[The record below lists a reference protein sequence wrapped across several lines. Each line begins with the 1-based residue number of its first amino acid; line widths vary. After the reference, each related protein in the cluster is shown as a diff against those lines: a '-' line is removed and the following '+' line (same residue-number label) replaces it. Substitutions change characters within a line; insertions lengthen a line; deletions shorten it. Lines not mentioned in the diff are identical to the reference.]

1 MCYSGR
7 CVFELGSGE
16 CGIDPEEMLHYE
28 YGKSPCVA
36 GGYTE
41 IEEKDDNDEKSNN

>member
-16 CGIDPEEMLHYE
+16 CGIDPEEMLLNYE
-28 YGKSPCVA
+28 YGKSPCVK

-41 IEEKDDNDEKSNN
+41 IEEKEEDCKIK